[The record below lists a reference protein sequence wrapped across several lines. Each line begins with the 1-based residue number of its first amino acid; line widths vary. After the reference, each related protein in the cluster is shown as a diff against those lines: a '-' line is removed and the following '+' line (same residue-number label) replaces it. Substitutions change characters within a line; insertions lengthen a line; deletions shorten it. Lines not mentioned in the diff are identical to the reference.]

1 MQREVYTAYIH
12 PYQRSTYNYR
22 PKSLHRAEEHAAD
35 QRSNPLHKRKF
46 PFLVRVKKVL
56 HITHA
61 FITIYIKRTAN
72 RKPNLSVYILATQ
85 VIHDG
90 KKHAIQSTRQET
102 LLTKYCVEKDLHPT
116 YPAISSLPRT
126 MLRYFIPSPYIR
138 GVELEPVEQSRSQ

>member
-85 VIHDG
+85 VIHGG
-90 KKHAIQSTRQET
+90 KKSWYTIHETRNPSHQVLCWEGPT
-102 LLTKYCVEKDLHPT
+102 PDLPSYLLFTAYDAWHTSHTIALYTWMKLD
-116 YPAISSLPRT
+116 
-126 MLRYFIPSPYIR
+126 
-138 GVELEPVEQSRSQ
+138 PVE